1 MITNLLN
8 CRQYVTNLTY
18 SFVLK
23 QAGNSLQN
31 ILAFSVTVLFDRS
44 QSCRHSGLS
53 LMSDKLNTV
62 ANPILLK
69 TQTTVTN
76 SIKYKSLV

>member
-23 QAGNSLQN
+23 QAENSLQN
-31 ILAFSVTVLFDRS
+31 ILAFSDTVVFDRS

-53 LMSDKLNTV
+53 LMSDK
-62 ANPILLK
+62 P
-69 TQTTVTN
+69 N
-76 SIKYKSLV
+76 SCCKSDPFKDTDHGHHFHQI